1 MNKSEEGIEL
11 CDDIG
16 EILEKGKEMYTKAKK
31 ERALVAFID
40 VLGFKNIVV
49 QQPERAILITVL
61 LKMLGRRGKD
71 KLQIYS
77 FSDCMYIMCKVS
89 DKEKDTKLRE
99 MVEYLS
105 YIQGRF
111 LESAAERYQ
120 FNTGSKIES
129 GIMEDVNMVRGALT
143 YGEIFLCD
151 ETSNVFLGT
160 AVNTAYVLE
169 SARAKC
175 PGILIDKEILKDFK
189 SLTDGKIEYFEEKQN
204 GEYYIDFMKYY
215 EMDPES
221 IKELCKALET
231 ESKEIRKATLKED
244 GELRGFCES
253 PLEKVEWM
261 LDYLKKYHI
270 GN

>member
-1 MNKSEEGIEL
+1 M

-99 MVEYLS
+99 VVEYLS
-105 YIQGRF
+105 YIQGSF

-189 SLTDGKIEYFEEKQN
+189 SLTDGKIEYFE
-204 GEYYIDFMKYY
+204 
-215 EMDPES
+215 S